1 MADLTILRK
10 QLDNIDKS
18 MMEIVKHRFVVTRKI
33 GIYKK
38 EHNMPP
44 ADLSREAEIYE
55 KLERKAVEYGVE
67 PSVFVDIWKT
77 VITQVKK
84 EHEEV

>member
-10 QLDNIDKS
+10 QLDNIDKGI
-18 MMEIVKHRFVVTRKI
+18 MDLITKRFETTRQI
-33 GIYKK
+33 GVYKK
-38 EHNMPP
+38 ENNMPP

-55 KLERKAVEYGVE
+55 KLERKAEEYGVE

-77 VITQVKK
+77 ILTQVKK
-84 EHEEV
+84 EHEKI